1 MNFFQ
6 IQTVWKAPFL
16 FFTKSMYMKK
26 HSPLTPFI
34 ADGIRKLTEAGIMNV
49 LSKRH
54 VVPEPNC
61 KPSQSKGRPLGM
73 EKCAPLF
80 VFYSVGCI
88 VSLIILVIENVFR
101 PSSCLQMQQ
110 KTLERD
116 INLKFKKEAINKS
129 MKHLD
134 NFSNDKEVQLLL
146 FQMQK
151 LIDKM

>member
-1 MNFFQ
+1 MDFFQ

-16 FFTKSMYMKK
+16 LFTKSMYLKK

-34 ADGIRKLTEAGIMNV
+34 ANGIRKLKERGILNI
-49 LSKRH
+49 LYKRH

-61 KPSQSKGRPLGM
+61 QPLQAKGRPLGM
-73 EKCAPLF
+73 EKFAPLF
-80 VFYSVGCI
+80 IFYSIVCI
-88 VSLIILVIENVFR
+88 VSIIILVIENVFR
-101 PSSCLQMQQ
+101 PSSNLQMEQ

-116 INLKFKKEAINKS
+116 INLKFKKEAIKKS

-134 NFSNDKEVQLLL
+134 TISNDKEVQLLL

>member
-1 MNFFQ
+1 MSFFQ
-6 IQTVWKAPFL
+6 IQTAWKAPFL

-26 HSPLTPFI
+26 HSLLTPFI
-34 ADGIRKLTEAGIMNV
+34 ADGIRKMTEAGIMNV

-61 KPSQSKGRPLGM
+61 KPSQAKGRPLGM
-73 EKCAPLF
+73 EKFASLF
-80 VFYSVGCI
+80 VFYSIGCI
-88 VSLIILVIENVFR
+88 VSLIILVIEIVIK
-101 PSSCLQMQQ
+101 PSSSLQMQQ

-134 NFSNDKEVQLLL
+134 SFSNDKEVQLLL
-146 FQMQK
+146 FQMRK

>member
-1 MNFFQ
+1 MGFFQ
-6 IQTVWKAPFL
+6 IQTAWKAPFL

-34 ADGIRKLTEAGIMNV
+34 ADGIRKLTEAGIMNI
-49 LSKRH
+49 LYKRH

-61 KPSQSKGRPLGM
+61 QPSEAKGRPLGM
-73 EKCAPLF
+73 EKFASLF
-80 VFYSVGCI
+80 IFYLICCI

-101 PSSCLQMQQ
+101 PSSTLQMQQ

-116 INLKFKKEAINKS
+116 SNLKFKKEAIKKS

-134 NFSNDKEVQLLL
+134 TFSNDKEVQLVL

-151 LIDKM
+151 LIDEM

>member
-1 MNFFQ
+1 MGFFQ

-16 FFTKSMYMKK
+16 FFTKSMYLKK

-34 ADGIRKLTEAGIMNV
+34 ANGIRKLTETGIMNI
-49 LSKRH
+49 LYKRH

-61 KPSQSKGRPLGM
+61 QPLQAKGRPLGM
-73 EKCAPLF
+73 EKFASLF
-80 VFYSVGCI
+80 IFYLIFCI
-88 VSLIILVIENVFR
+88 VSLIILVIEIVIKA
-101 PSSCLQMQQ
+101 SSSLQLQQ

-116 INLKFKKEAINKS
+116 SNLKFKKEAINKS

-134 NFSNDKEVQLLL
+134 TFSNDKEVQLLL

-151 LIDKM
+151 LIDEM

>member
-1 MNFFQ
+1 MSFFQ

-26 HSPLTPFI
+26 HSLLTPFI
-34 ADGIRKLTEAGIMNV
+34 ADGIRKMTEAGIMNV

-61 KPSQSKGRPLGM
+61 KPSQAKGRPLGM
-73 EKCAPLF
+73 EKFASLF
-80 VFYSVGCI
+80 VFYSIGCI

-101 PSSCLQMQQ
+101 PSRSLQLQ
-110 KTLERD
+110 KKSLNKD

-134 NFSNDKEVQLLL
+134 TFSNDKEVQLLL

>member
-1 MNFFQ
+1 MSFFQ

-34 ADGIRKLTEAGIMNV
+34 ADGIRKLTEAGIMNI
-49 LSKRH
+49 LYKRH

-61 KPSQSKGRPLGM
+61 QPSQAKGRPLGM
-73 EKCAPLF
+73 EKFASLF
-80 VFYSVGCI
+80 IFYLICCI

-101 PSSCLQMQQ
+101 PSSSLQIDQ
-110 KTLERD
+110 KILKRD
-116 INLKFKKEAINKS
+116 INIKFKKEAINKS

-134 NFSNDKEVQLLL
+134 TISNDKEVQLLL

-151 LIDKM
+151 LIDEM

>member
-1 MNFFQ
+1 MSFFQ

-16 FFTKSMYMKK
+16 FFTKSMYLKK

-34 ADGIRKLTEAGIMNV
+34 ADGIRKMTETGIMNV

-61 KPSQSKGRPLGM
+61 RPLQAKGRPLGM
-73 EKCAPLF
+73 EKFAPLF
-80 VFYSVGCI
+80 VFYSIGCI
-88 VSLIILVIENVFR
+88 VSLIILSIENVIR
-101 PSSCLQMQQ
+101 PSRSLQMQQ

-134 NFSNDKEVQLLL
+134 TISNDKEVQLLL
-146 FQMQK
+146 FRMQK
-151 LIDKM
+151 LIDEM